1 MATRKAAKT
10 TSKKQAAA
18 TRPLSSLAPPAP
30 PEESIADGVRR
41 QWAIIVASW
50 VEGHSL
56 ADVGASLDPM
66 LTSHQISAVIYQD
79 DALLKAWNA
88 AKEERAHQLVDSA
101 GSWAMVLGGK
111 DGVEAK
117 LKVAAVIAP
126 KLYGT
131 KATLEVTGKDG
142 GPVATVAL
150 DPAEA
155 YKRMLGG

>member
-1 MATRKAAKT
+1 
-10 TSKKQAAA
+10 
-18 TRPLSSLAPPAP
+18 
-30 PEESIADGVRR
+30 
-41 QWAIIVASW
+41 
-50 VEGHSL
+50 
-56 ADVGASLDPM
+56 M

-88 AKEERAHQLVDSA
+88 AKEERAHQRVDSA